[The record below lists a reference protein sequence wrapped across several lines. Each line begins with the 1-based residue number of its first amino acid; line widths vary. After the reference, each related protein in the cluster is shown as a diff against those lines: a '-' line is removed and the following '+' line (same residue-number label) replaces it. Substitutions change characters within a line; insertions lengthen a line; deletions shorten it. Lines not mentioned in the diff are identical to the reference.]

1 MEIFNDHVVWTLSD
15 KQEIILSAWLLID
28 DIHPLDLP
36 NQCIKTLY
44 QTLNWKL
51 KWKSNPDS

>member
-36 NQCIKTLY
+36 NQYIKTLY